1 MVSKENKKLI
11 FEGLGV
17 FALCYVGGWSVEWS
31 MDGQASVTAV
41 ALAHGFVLGL
51 FVYLG
56 ASISGGH
63 LNPAVTIAL
72 CITGYHKLE
81 DGIKYVLA
89 QMGGSIVA
97 GVFLFILRPNFMLE
111 SQIDLLGHPSLPADV
126 DTVIGFI
133 CEAIATGMLM
143 LCVFSAGIHKK
154 APDAVVGSMVG
165 ASLAVGVL
173 SIGNTTGAALNPA
186 RVFGPAIL
194 SGRVGERGHLIYY
207 FGPVAGASVV
217 ALAYKHFFITGMP
230 ARRKEQTDDKME
242 QPYIT
247 G

>member
-1 MVSKENKKLI
+1 MVAKEHQQLI
-11 FEGLGV
+11 FEALGT

-31 MDGQASVTAV
+31 MNNQASVTAV

-72 CITGYHKLE
+72 CITGYHKVQ
-81 DGIKYVLA
+81 DAIMYVLA
-89 QMGGSIVA
+89 QLGGSIVA
-97 GVFLFILRPNFMLE
+97 GVCLFILRPNFMLE
-111 SQIDLLGHPSLPADV
+111 SKQSLLGHPSLPPNV
-126 DTVIGFI
+126 EPIIGFL
-133 CEAIATGMLM
+133 CEAIATGMLV

-154 APDAVVGSMVG
+154 APEAVVGTMVG
-165 ASLAVGVL
+165 ASLVLGVL

-194 SGRVGERGHLIYY
+194 SGRVGERGHMIYY
-207 FGPVAGASVV
+207 FGPISGGIVA
-217 ALAYKHFFITGMP
+217 ALFYKFFFIYGNP
-230 ARRKEQTDDKME
+230 IKKGPVDDKE
-242 QPYIT
+242 EKPYISI
-247 G
+247 